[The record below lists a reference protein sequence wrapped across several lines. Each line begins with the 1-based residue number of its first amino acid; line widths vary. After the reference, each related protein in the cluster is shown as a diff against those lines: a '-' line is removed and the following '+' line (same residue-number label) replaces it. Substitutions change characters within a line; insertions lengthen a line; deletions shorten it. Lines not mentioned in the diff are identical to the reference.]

1 MKALLFVFFLMP
13 YYKEDLAKNQERVG
27 NSYLTES
34 EVNLTRRRDCIGK
47 HETVGYGKI
56 VNPQICKRHPIL
68 QKK

>member
-1 MKALLFVFFLMP
+1 MP
-13 YYKEDLAKNQERVG
+13 RVG

-34 EVNLTRRRDCIGK
+34 KVILIRRRDCIGK

-56 VNPQICKRHPIL
+56 VNHQICKRHPIL